1 MLKKAFIFFAN
12 ISAFWGNKSCIS
24 PFIFAEKTLIFG
36 TLVMFYSFH
45 RTSITMTHVQLQQ
58 LQKRLWNIANT
69 LHGTM
74 GADEF
79 RDYIL
84 GFIFFKYL
92 SEKSVN
98 FANELLDG
106 EDLSFLELDES
117 NSEHV
122 PYIEEIKKNAIAEV
136 GYALTP
142 KQLFHTLAERGRQG
156 EFILDDLTATLK
168 SIEQSTL
175 GTDSADDFANLFE
188 DLDLNSTKLGN
199 NASDRNALVAK
210 VLSHLDDIDFDISNT
225 EADVLGDAYEYLIGE
240 FASGAGKKAGEFYTP
255 QTVSTLLAKIVTQGK
270 ERLRSVYDP
279 TCGSGSLLLRVK
291 REVKDVDMIYGQEM
305 NRTTYNLARMN
316 MILHDVHFA
325 KFDIKQENTLTR
337 PQHLD
342 KKFDA
347 VVANPPFSAKWSADP
362 LFLQDERFA
371 AYGKLA
377 PSSKADMAFVQHMLY
392 QLDDNGTM
400 AVVLPHGVLFR
411 GSSEGVIRQ
420 YLIEQM
426 NVVDAIIGLP
436 ANIFYGTSIPTCI
449 LVLKKNREQS
459 GNILF
464 IDASNEFEKQKNQN
478 KLLPEHLDKIVAA
491 FEKRENIEKYAH
503 VATLQEVKDNDYNLN
518 IPRYV
523 DTFEAE
529 AEIDLDAIAKQL
541 QALEHDSQKTDAII
555 ADFCKELGIVSPFAE
570 VK

>member
-1 MLKKAFIFFAN
+1 
-12 ISAFWGNKSCIS
+12 
-24 PFIFAEKTLIFG
+24 
-36 TLVMFYSFH
+36 
-45 RTSITMTHVQLQQ
+45 MTQVQLQQ
-58 LQKRLWNIANT
+58 LQKQLWNIANT
-69 LHGTM
+69 LRGKM

-106 EDLSFLELDES
+106 EDISFLELNE
-117 NSEHV
+117 NNEEHT
-122 PYIEEIKKNAIAEV
+122 PYIEEIKKNAISEV

-142 KQLFHTLAERGRQG
+142 KQLFHTLAQRGRQG

-168 SIEQSTL
+168 AIEQSTL

-188 DLDLNSTKLGN
+188 DMDLNSSKLGN
-199 NASDRNALVAK
+199 TASDRNELVAK

-255 QTVSTLLAKIVTQGK
+255 QSVSTLLAKIVTQGK

-325 KFDIKQENTLTR
+325 KFDIKQEDTLIR

-342 KKFDA
+342 KRFDA

-362 LFLQDERFA
+362 LFLQEERFS

-377 PSSKADMAFVQHMLY
+377 PSSKADMAFVQHMLHH
-392 QLDDNGTM
+392 LNENGTM

-426 NVVDAIIGLP
+426 NVIDTIIGLP
-436 ANIFYGTSIPTCI
+436 ANIFYGTTIPTCI
-449 LVLKKNREQS
+449 LVLKKDREHKD
-459 GNILF
+459 NILF
-464 IDASNEFEKQKNQN
+464 IDASNEFEKQKTQN
-478 KLLPEHLDKIVAA
+478 KLLPEHI
-491 FEKRENIEKYAH
+491 ENIIGAYENRKDIEKYAK
-503 VATLQEVKDNDYNLN
+503 VATLQEVNDNDFNLN
-518 IPRYV
+518 ILRYV

-529 AEIDLDAIAKQL
+529 AEIDLDAVAKQL
-541 QALEHDSQKTDAII
+541 QALEVESQKTDAVI
-555 ADFCKELGIVSPFAE
+555 AEFCKELGIDSPFAE

>member
-1 MLKKAFIFFAN
+1 M
-12 ISAFWGNKSCIS
+12 
-24 PFIFAEKTLIFG
+24 
-36 TLVMFYSFH
+36 
-45 RTSITMTHVQLQQ
+45 QLQQ
-58 LQKRLWNIANT
+58 LQKQLWNIANT
-69 LHGTM
+69 LRGTM

-84 GFIFFKYL
+84 GFIFYKYL
-92 SEKSVN
+92 SEKAIS
-98 FANELLDG
+98 FADDILDG
-106 EDLSFLELDES
+106 EDVQFLELDES
-117 NSEHV
+117 NTEHTK
-122 PYIEEIKKNAIAEV
+122 YIAAIKQNSIEEV

-142 KQLFHTLAERGRQG
+142 KQLFHSLAERGRQG
-156 EFILDDLTATLK
+156 EFILDDLANTLK

-199 NASDRNALVAK
+199 SANDRNELVAK

-225 EADVLGDAYEYLIGE
+225 ESDVLGDAYEYLIGE

-270 ERLRSVYDP
+270 MRLRSVYDP

-291 REVKDVDMIYGQEM
+291 REVQDVDMIYGQEM

-337 PQHLD
+337 PQHEG
-342 KKFDA
+342 KTFDA
-347 VVANPPFSAKWSADP
+347 VVANPPFSANWSADP
-362 LFLQDERFA
+362 LFLQDPRFSN
-371 AYGKLA
+371 YGKLA
-377 PSSKADMAFVQHMLY
+377 PSSKADMAFVQHMIH
-392 QLDDNGTM
+392 QLDEHGTM

-411 GSSEGVIRQ
+411 GSSEGVIRR

-426 NVVDAIIGLP
+426 NVIDTIIGLP
-436 ANIFYGTSIPTCI
+436 ANIFYGTSIPTCV
-449 LVLKKNREQS
+449 LVLKKNREHT
-459 GNILF
+459 GDILF
-464 IDASNEFEKQKNQN
+464 IDASNDFEKQKNQN
-478 KLLPEHLDKIVAA
+478 KLLPEHLDSILGA
-491 FEKRENIEKYAH
+491 FENRQNIEKYAH
-503 VATLQEVKDNDYNLN
+503 VATLKEITDNDFNLN

-529 AEIDLDAIAKQL
+529 AEIDLNVIAKHL
-541 QALEHDSQKTDAII
+541 HALEQDSQKTDAVI
-555 ADFCKELGIVSPFAE
+555 ANFCAELGIDSPFREA
-570 VK
+570 K

>member
-1 MLKKAFIFFAN
+1 
-12 ISAFWGNKSCIS
+12 
-24 PFIFAEKTLIFG
+24 
-36 TLVMFYSFH
+36 
-45 RTSITMTHVQLQQ
+45 MTQVQLQQ
-58 LQKRLWNIANT
+58 LQRQLWNIAND
-69 LHGTM
+69 LRGKM

-92 SEKSVN
+92 SEKAIT
-98 FANELLDG
+98 FANELLKDEG
-106 EDLSFLELDES
+106 MVEKYNELDES
-117 NSEHV
+117 NPDHAEL
-122 PYIEEIKKNAIAEV
+122 IEGIKENSVDEV
-136 GYALTP
+136 GYALSP
-142 KQLFHTLAERGRQG
+142 SQLFHTLAERGRQNQ
-156 EFILDDLTATLK
+156 FILDDLAETLRA
-168 SIEQSTL
+168 IERSTL
-175 GTDSADDFANLFE
+175 GAESEDDFANLFE
-188 DLDLNSTKLGN
+188 DLDINSTKLGN
-199 NASDRNALVAK
+199 NANDRNELISK
-210 VLSHLDDIDFDISNT
+210 VLTHLDNIDFDLSNS
-225 EADVLGDAYEYLIGE
+225 ESDVLGDAYEYLIGE

-291 REVKDVDMIYGQEM
+291 REVKDVDMIFGQEM

-325 KFDIKQENTLTR
+325 KFDIKQEDTLTR
-337 PQHLD
+337 PQHID
-342 KKFDA
+342 MRFDA

-362 LFLQDERFA
+362 IYLQDERFSR
-371 AYGKLA
+371 YGKLA
-377 PSSKADMAFVQHMLY
+377 PSSKADMAFVQHMLH
-392 QLDDNGTM
+392 QLDEQGTM

-420 YLIEQM
+420 YLIEKM
-426 NVVDAIIGLP
+426 NVVDTIIGLP

-449 LVLKKNREQS
+449 LVLKKNRTHT
-459 GNILF
+459 GDILF
-464 IDASNEFEKQKNQN
+464 IDASNDFEKQKNQN
-478 KLLPEHLDKIVAA
+478 KLLPEHLDKIIDA
-491 FEKRENIEKYAH
+491 FTQRQNIDKYAK

-529 AEIDLDAIAKQL
+529 DEIDLNAIAQQL
-541 QALEHDSQKTDAII
+541 KELEQQSQNTDKVI
-555 ADFCKELGIVSPFAE
+555 AEFCKELGIDSPFSE